1 MNSLIQWSKK
11 TIKVLLLFVVR
22 TLMFSPFFFA
32 ANSGKQFL
40 TTLCPN
46 EKGNLFND
54 RLMDGW
60 MDVEKSFTNLLTK
73 RKGKERKGTKKKN
86 FLVWKFFTFS
96 FFHHHHYHLH
106 HNHVSRHFIYYG
118 DFSKIFNFS

>member
-22 TLMFSPFFFA
+22 TLMFSPFFA

-40 TTLCPN
+40 MTSCPN

-54 RLMDGW
+54 RWMDGW
-60 MDVEKSFTNLLTK
+60 MLRNL
-73 RKGKERKGTKKKN
+73 
-86 FLVWKFFTFS
+86 S
-96 FFHHHHYHLH
+96 QI
-106 HNHVSRHFIYYG
+106 S
-118 DFSKIFNFS
+118 

>member
-11 TIKVLLLFVVR
+11 TIKVLLLFVIR

-54 RLMDGW
+54 RWMDGW

-73 RKGKERKGTKKKN
+73 RKGKERNKKKIFFSCLEIFH
-86 FLVWKFFTFS
+86 FLLFPLSSSLPLPQPCLKALYILWRFLQDLQF
-96 FFHHHHYHLH
+96 
-106 HNHVSRHFIYYG
+106 
-118 DFSKIFNFS
+118 